1 MDPCTHRV
9 AVAQLSRQTGSP
21 VLSVRYRLAPQNP
34 FPAALVDALTAYL
47 SLIHPPQGALHDPMP
62 ANKIVIAGDSA
73 GGNLSL
79 ALLQTLLTL
88 QRSSR
93 SINFHGKDVPIELP
107 GGVATI
113 SPWCDITSS
122 MPSIVRNAKFDYLVL
137 PALERDEAAAAQP
150 FAPFPF
156 PPDAVWPVNP
166 PRSDFYV
173 NAKTVL
179 HPLVSPLAASP
190 DLWKNAPPVFIT
202 TGEECLSE
210 EGLITA
216 RRLHEAGVSIVAE
229 QFEGMPHC
237 HGFLMINTP
246 MGKKFFQ
253 SLSQFCRDAGAGSV
267 KSTGLLNY
275 IGFKPQS
282 SQEIPLAKVS
292 DVSDEEVGVR
302 MRRSAEWRL
311 EGEKEMLRR
320 AGARL

>member
-9 AVAQLSRQTGSP
+9 AVAQLSRLTGSP
-21 VLSVRYRLAPQNP
+21 VFSVRYRLAPQNP

-47 SLIHPPQGALHDPMP
+47 SLIHPPPGAVHAPVP

-93 SINFHGKDVPIELP
+93 PINFHDKKISIELP
-107 GGVATI
+107 AGVATI
-113 SPWCDITSS
+113 SPWCDITHS
-122 MPSIVRNAKFDYLVL
+122 MPSAVRNAKFDYLVL
-137 PALERDEAAAAQP
+137 PTLGDETTVSVP
-150 FAPFPF
+150 FAPAPF
-156 PPDAVWPVNP
+156 PPDTAWPVSP
-166 PRSDFYV
+166 PRSDMYV

-202 TGEECLSE
+202 TGEECLSDD
-210 EGLITA
+210 GLITA
-216 RRLHEAGVSIVAE
+216 RRMHEAGVPVVAE

-237 HGFLMINTP
+237 HGFIMMSTP
-246 MGKKFFQ
+246 VGRRFFQ
-253 SLSQFCRDAGAGSV
+253 ALSKFCREAGNGCV
-267 KSTGLLNY
+267 KPTGQLTY
-275 IGFKPQS
+275 IGYKLRS
-282 SQEIPLAKVS
+282 TRDIPFENVS
-292 DVSDEEVGVR
+292 DVSETEVEAR

-311 EGEKEMLRR
+311 EGEREMLRR
-320 AGARL
+320 ERARL

>member
-1 MDPCTHRV
+1 MDPCSHRV
-9 AVAQLSRQTGSP
+9 PVALLSRLTGSP

-47 SLIHPPQGALHDPMP
+47 SLIHPPPGALHDPVP

-79 ALLQTLLTL
+79 VLLQTLLTL
-88 QRSSR
+88 QRASR
-93 SINFHGKDVPIELP
+93 SISFHGMQVPVELP
-107 GGVATI
+107 AGVATI
-113 SPWCDITSS
+113 SPWCDITHS
-122 MPSIVRNAKFDYLVL
+122 MPSVVRNAKFDYLVL
-137 PALERDEAAAAQP
+137 PAPQGDEAAEPTP

-156 PPDAVWPVNP
+156 PPDSVWPASP
-166 PRSDFYV
+166 PRSDIYV

-190 DLWKNAPPVFIT
+190 DLWKNAPPIFIS
-202 TGEECLSE
+202 TGEEALAE

-216 RRLHEAGVSIVAE
+216 RRLHEAGVPVVAE

-237 HGFLMINTP
+237 HGFLMMSTP
-246 MGKKFFQ
+246 VGRRFFET
-253 SLSQFCRDAGAGSV
+253 LSKFCRDAPAGRV
-267 KSTGLLNY
+267 ESTGRLTYL
-275 IGFKPQS
+275 GFKLRS
-282 SQEIPLAKVS
+282 TQEIPLEKVS
-292 DVSDEEVGVR
+292 EVSDKEVEER
-302 MRRSAEWRL
+302 MQRTAEWRL